1 MEMNG
6 KKDLYLGLISFCLS
20 ILLLFF
26 VINNPQEDKK
36 DIEGAYFVCSCF
48 ILVGIFLM
56 IKGFKQMQK
65 VQRASLL
72 GVHYQALVWSYDQDY
87 SVQTNRKPTLMLVL
101 RFIDNQGRLRQELF
115 QTFTSNKSKFPLGG
129 IIEVTEHD
137 DELYVIGKKAEKKQ
151 HLSNIDKLIDTQTD
165 PFSKTDFRK
174 QSNFNPIKT
183 ATATQNKLTTEKKH
197 RYHVANKV
205 LQSLPNQLGPAK
217 KVACPNCKALSI
229 IMPGTTI
236 ICPCGKQFKLTE
248 NYKIA

>member
-6 KKDLYLGLISFCLS
+6 KRDIFIGLISFSFS
-20 ILLLFF
+20 ILVLVSL
-26 VINNPQEDKK
+26 IITPQQDK
-36 DIEGAYFVCSCF
+36 IWGAYFVCSCF

-87 SVQTNRKPTLMLVL
+87 SEQTNHKPTLMLVL

-115 QTFTSNKSKFPLGG
+115 QTYGSNKSKFPLGG
-129 IIEVTEHD
+129 IIEIAEL
-137 DELYVIGKKAEKKQ
+137 DEELFVIGEKAEKRQ
-151 HLSNIDKLIDTQTD
+151 HFSDIDKLIDSQAI
-165 PFSKTDFRK
+165 PFSKTCSQK
-174 QSNFNPIKT
+174 LSNSNSIKAST
-183 ATATQNKLTTEKKH
+183 ITHNKHK
-197 RYHVANKV
+197 YYIPNKA